1 MCTPQRLRFLV
12 DNRYTVLSRRYSL
25 PENLTL
31 QNEGAF
37 VLISGLTITVIGM
50 AIVFCF
56 LIILLVVMKSLNIVL
71 RKFFPESFA
80 EKPAGEEDDVS
91 VLAARQNDLAVV
103 AAAVASIKAH
113 RAAGRS

>member
-1 MCTPQRLRFLV
+1 M
-12 DNRYTVLSRRYSL
+12 
-25 PENLTL
+25 
-31 QNEGAF
+31 
-37 VLISGLTITVIGM
+37 LISGLTITVIGM

-80 EKPAGEEDDVS
+80 EKPAGGENDVWEP
-91 VLAARQNDLAVV
+91 VAGKDDLALV